1 MQTRTLAV
9 GASLID
15 FGQGDRVP
23 RRMRSTN
30 FNLDWIVGSAHEVSS
45 TDEMF
50 VIVTGGSATL
60 TGHGRSD
67 VMREEDIA
75 ICPPGTYQIEPDERA
90 SVIAITTSGPAS
102 DRAELV
108 NPCYT
113 ANSRV
118 APIIRARRTVPL
130 RAPLI
135 RNVQDIACPPG
146 NGRIRF
152 IRSETM
158 SINAVLYEGPRDR
171 GALSPH
177 EHSDIEQATVA
188 LKGDYIHH
196 LRLPWGSNAD
206 DWQEDVHLCAGPGTM
221 LLIPPGLIHTT
232 EGMGSAR
239 HFMLDVFAPAR
250 QDFIDRGMV
259 ENAADYV
266 PVEA

>member
-1 MQTRTLAV
+1 MQTRTLTI

-23 RRMRSTN
+23 RRAQSTN
-30 FNLDWIVGSAHEVSS
+30 FNLDWIQGAAHEVDSA
-45 TDEMF
+45 DELF
-50 VIVTGGSATL
+50 VIVTGGAAKL
-60 TGHGRSD
+60 TGRGRSD
-67 VMREEDIA
+67 TMRDEDIA
-75 ICPPGTYQIEPDERA
+75 ICPSGDYRVEPDEHANVIVLTTGGSRA
-90 SVIAITTSGPAS
+90 
-102 DRAELV
+102 DRADLI
-108 NPCYT
+108 NPAYT
-113 ANSRV
+113 ANPRV
-118 APIIRARRTVPL
+118 GPIVRARRTNPL
-130 RAPLI
+130 TAPLI

-146 NGRIRF
+146 NSRIRF

-158 SINAVLYEGPRDR
+158 SINAVLYEGPRSR
-171 GALSPH
+171 EALSPH
-177 EHSDIEQATVA
+177 EHADIEQATVA

-206 DWQEDVHLCAGPGTM
+206 EWQEDVHLCAGPGTM

-232 EGMGSAR
+232 EGMGSCR

-250 QDFIDRGMV
+250 QDFINRGMV